1 MTEPDRSSRS
11 NDLDLTPFPNT
22 IAITPKL
29 GRVRSGSR
37 IKRDPSGLWLRLT
50 IGSIAVHGV
59 ILTIVLAASYRASE
73 ARRAAANQ
81 GDGTDLGAIKI
92 GVIALPDRD
101 TGTQIGTNSAS
112 NAQVAAPQT
121 APQTTP
127 SIETNNPNNIRDVTD
142 QPDPN
147 PNPSPLNPTPT
158 PTPAPTPTR
167 DDTDQGEPENQGE
180 QGNQG
185 NQGNQDGNPAD
196 GLGET
201 SGGNAGEDPQ
211 EQDSQGND
219 SDPSSDPSSDSP
231 TGDGEDTTTS
241 DGDDRLGLIVR
252 LSPLLSPNTDPDRN
266 PAQLT
271 APAANI
277 DLPVNADPALLPN
290 DLVIP
295 FAIELH
301 IELSIDPNGIP
312 SLVRVLEPDRDRELP
327 QFEPFV
333 ATLIDDWRFE
343 AASSVA
349 NGREVDQLDLVLA
362 LQWR

>member
-11 NDLDLTPFPNT
+11 NDPDLTPGSNT
-22 IAITPKL
+22 IVITPKL
-29 GRVRSGSR
+29 GRVRSGRR

-50 IGSIAVHGV
+50 IGSIAVHGL

-73 ARRAAANQ
+73 AHRAAVNH
-81 GDGTDLGAIKI
+81 GDGIDLGAIKI

-101 TGTQIGTNSAS
+101 TGTQIDPNSAS

-127 SIETNNPNNIRDVTD
+127 SIETNTTSNISDITN
-142 QPDPN
+142 QLDPN
-147 PNPSPLNPTPT
+147 TTPPSNPSPSPINPTPT
-158 PTPAPTPTR
+158 PVSTPPPTR
-167 DDTDQGEPENQGE
+167 DDTDQGEPEDQGE
-180 QGNQG
+180 QGH
-185 NQGNQDGNPAD
+185 QDGNPAD

-201 SGGNAGEDPQ
+201 SGGNAGEDPT
-211 EQDSQGND
+211 EPGSQGND
-219 SDPSSDPSSDSP
+219 SDSSSGNSSDSP
-231 TGDGEDTTTS
+231 TGNGEDTTTS
-241 DGDDRLGLIVR
+241 NGDDRLGLIVR
-252 LSPLLSPNTDPDRN
+252 LSPLLSSNTDPDRN

-277 DLPVNADPALLPN
+277 DLPVNADPALLPAE
-290 DLVIP
+290 LAIP

-333 ATLIDDWRFE
+333 ETLIEDWRFE

>member
-11 NDLDLTPFPNT
+11 NDPDLTPGSNT
-22 IAITPKL
+22 IVITPKL

-50 IGSIAVHGV
+50 IGSIAVHGL
-59 ILTIVLAASYRASE
+59 ILTIVLAVSYRASE

-81 GDGTDLGAIKI
+81 GDGIDLGAIKI

-101 TGTQIGTNSAS
+101 TATQISTNSAS
-112 NAQVAAPQT
+112 NAPVAAPQT
-121 APQTTP
+121 APQATP
-127 SIETNNPNNIRDVTD
+127 SIETNNTSNTSDITD
-142 QPDPN
+142 QPDSN
-147 PNPSPLNPTPT
+147 PNRSPLNPTPT
-158 PTPAPTPTR
+158 PVTTPPATR
-167 DDTDQGEPENQGE
+167 DDSDPGEPEGQGE
-180 QGNQG
+180 QGEQG
-185 NQGNQDGNPAD
+185 HQDDDPTD
-196 GLGET
+196 GLDDT
-201 SGGNAGEDPQ
+201 SGGNTGEDPQ
-211 EQDSQGND
+211 EQNAQGD
-219 SDPSSDPSSDSP
+219 GSDPSSDPSSDSP
-231 TGDGEDTTTS
+231 TGNGEDTTTS

-277 DLPVNADPALLPN
+277 DLPVNADPALLPAE
-290 DLVIP
+290 LAIP
-295 FAIELH
+295 FAIALH

-333 ATLIDDWRFE
+333 EMLIDDWRFE